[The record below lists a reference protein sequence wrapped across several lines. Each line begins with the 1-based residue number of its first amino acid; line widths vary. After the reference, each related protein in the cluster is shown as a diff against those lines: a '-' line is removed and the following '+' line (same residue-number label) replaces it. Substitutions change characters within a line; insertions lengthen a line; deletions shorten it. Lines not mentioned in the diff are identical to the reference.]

1 MGSQHF
7 VAKVGLESNVQ
18 QSFIALL
25 LARSPQ
31 SVQEAIQSKLHGIQI
46 AVRSP
51 EED

>member
-18 QSFIALL
+18 LSFIALQL
-25 LARSPQ
+25 VRSPQ